1 MEDALYLSKNSVRF
15 YIVAPHFLL
24 IPTAILSTNSHRINT
39 DIFPFF
45 CSKMKIHKTSDWRD
59 GIDRQRRLFWFGSPP
74 LVISMIQLM
83 NFGYAVSFSV
93 IIIYWK
99 NINTSRV
106 HAGYFLI
113 FAIGCYFIFL
123 YNLSCLLPEYT
134 LCTSLGYLTN
144 KKELQETV
152 AMHRLEEAERQQRQ
166 RIIENAFVNA
176 TSNIHFHTIIST
188 STTND
193 IAGISKKAPRINTAR
208 ISVADLVNID
218 TKNLRSQLPVD
229 AADSLTSREER
240 MRQRRLSRK
249 KSVSDGVA
257 LMRALH
263 GAETVSS
270 QEKKENTKRDS
281 FTKRD
286 GSFRRPRRTKTMSQ
300 PGIIQ
305 GWQNITEMEEKK
317 HARHSLDDM
326 DAVRIAKKENKNK
339 SRSDPRIIQ
348 SWQDSLIKLNPENS
362 ILSNKEGPTFI
373 RKGDENK
380 SVDED
385 LIPNWKKERANRL
398 AARKQSRKKTQS
410 ASAVIQTWQDYAVHE
425 SAGGKPGTFPDE
437 NYNSSDLR
445 ALSSDEGAS
454 SDESRI
460 EAKKTAFGEGNQ
472 SLFIQNQLD
481 LHTLRETDVDDQ
493 ESSRTVHMPSEVT
506 FTEKIVDL
514 SDAVLVNEDKGDNGK
529 NGIDDDDDTVDT
541 NKSIGNLSD
550 IDCVEAEAAGRT
562 RNKRKYTTLKNNTV
576 ESDVSWRTA
585 ILRETRLYFSGPT
598 YPYVSHVLGT
608 SIVFYLVGHRVQL

>member
-1 MEDALYLSKNSVRF
+1 
-15 YIVAPHFLL
+15 
-24 IPTAILSTNSHRINT
+24 
-39 DIFPFF
+39 
-45 CSKMKIHKTSDWRD
+45 MKILDTSDWKE
-59 GIDRQRRLFWFGSPP
+59 GIGRQRRLFWFGSPP

-83 NFGYAVSFSV
+83 NFGYAISFSI

-99 NINTSRV
+99 NINESDL
-106 HAGYFLI
+106 HAGYYLLFS
-113 FAIGCYFIFL
+113 IGCYVIFL

-176 TSNIHFHTIIST
+176 TSNIHFHSIIST
-188 STTND
+188 STTDN
-193 IAGISKKAPRINTAR
+193 IAGISKKAPSIITERKT
-208 ISVADLVNID
+208 VADLVKID

-229 AADSLTSREER
+229 AVDSLTSREER

-263 GAETVSS
+263 GTETVSS
-270 QEKKENTKRDS
+270 QEKKESTKRDS
-281 FTKRD
+281 
-286 GSFRRPRRTKTMSQ
+286 SFRRPRRTKTMSQ

-305 GWQNITEMEEKK
+305 GWQNITEMEEKN
-317 HARHSLDDM
+317 HSRYSLDDM
-326 DAVRIAKKENKNK
+326 DAVRIAKKENKEK
-339 SRSDPRIIQ
+339 SRSDPRVIQ
-348 SWQDSLIKLNPENS
+348 SWQDSLIKLKTENPM
-362 ILSNKEGPTFI
+362 LSNREGPTFI
-373 RKGDENK
+373 RKGDEKNEL
-380 SVDED
+380 VDED
-385 LIPNWKKERANRL
+385 LIPNWKKERAKRL
-398 AARKQSRKKTQS
+398 AARRRSRKKTQS
-410 ASAVIQTWQDYAVHE
+410 ASAVIQTWKDYSVHE
-425 SAGGKPGTFPDE
+425 SAGCKPDTAPDE

-454 SDESRI
+454 SDEYRTA
-460 EAKKTAFGEGNQ
+460 AKNTTFGEGNQ
-472 SLFIQNQLD
+472 SLFIQNQLA
-481 LHTLRETDVDDQ
+481 LHTLREIDVDDQ
-493 ESSRTVHMPSEVT
+493 ESSRTVHMSSEVT

-514 SDAVLVNEDKGDNGK
+514 SDAVLVNDGKGDNGK
-529 NGIDDDDDTVDT
+529 NGTDDDDDTIDT

-562 RNKRKYTTLKNNTV
+562 RNNRKTTTLKNNTV

-585 ILRETRLYFSGPT
+585 ILREARLYFSGPN

-608 SIVFYLVGHRVQL
+608 SIMFYLVGHRVQL